1 MAAKKDKDQND
12 LTLFTE
18 YSIHLPTRT
27 VMLTGDV
34 DSDMYDT
41 LITALTLMEKDG
53 KEIIIEL
60 NSPGGD
66 WYSGVAIYDRLRS
79 SQCPITIRVSG
90 MAMSM
95 GSVILQAGDKR
106 LITPNST
113 VMIHDGS
120 DVAVGTPDNVLEWAK
135 HGKDICD
142 RMYKIYAEASGK
154 TESYWKKRCKKDS
167 IYSADDAIKYG
178 LADGFIE

>member
-12 LTLFTE
+12 LSLFTE

-79 SQCPITIRVSG
+79 SQFPSHDRGVPTATSEPSCIITVLLGVIR
-90 MAMSM
+90 
-95 GSVILQAGDKR
+95 R
-106 LITPNST
+106 LSP
-113 VMIHDGS
+113 
-120 DVAVGTPDNVLEWAK
+120 A
-135 HGKDICD
+135 
-142 RMYKIYAEASGK
+142 
-154 TESYWKKRCKKDS
+154 
-167 IYSADDAIKYG
+167 
-178 LADGFIE
+178 